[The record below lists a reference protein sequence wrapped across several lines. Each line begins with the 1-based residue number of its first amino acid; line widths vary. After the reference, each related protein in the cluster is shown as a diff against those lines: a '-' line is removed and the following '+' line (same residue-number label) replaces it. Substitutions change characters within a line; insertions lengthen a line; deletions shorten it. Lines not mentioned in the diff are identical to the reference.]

1 MKAATWFWKRAAKDA
16 PQAAPAAPSEAVAP
30 AVERRCHT
38 DMREFWRWCRTASTL
53 NADRMTRAELEGA
66 YRVYC
71 ARRSLEPLP
80 SWHFSRSLKSAG
92 FERYRQGGG
101 GFRPWLYRAA
111 PVRPDADAQFEA
123 ERQTY
128 RERAAA

>member
-1 MKAATWFWKRAAKDA
+1 MKGRIWFWKH
-16 PQAAPAAPSEAVAP
+16 PAPAAPPASPPDPPAP
-30 AVERRCHT
+30 PMRVELRPHT

-66 YRVYC
+66 YRIYC
-71 ARRSLEPLP
+71 ARRNLEPLP
-80 SWHFSRSLKSAG
+80 SWHFSRSLRSAG
-92 FERYRQGGG
+92 FERYRQGGS

-111 PVRPDADAQFEA
+111 PVRPDTNAQVEA
-123 ERQTY
+123 EPQPC